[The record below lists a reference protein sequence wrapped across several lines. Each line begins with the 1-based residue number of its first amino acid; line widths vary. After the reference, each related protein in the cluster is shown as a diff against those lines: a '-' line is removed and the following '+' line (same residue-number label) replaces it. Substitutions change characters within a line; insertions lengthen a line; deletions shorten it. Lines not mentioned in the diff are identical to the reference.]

1 MSEGQPL
8 SPNLFKRNLAAGKRQ
23 IGLWLSLNSAMSTEI
38 CAGSG
43 YDWLL
48 LDMEHAAIDV
58 SQVLDHLRA
67 AKGGTAELM
76 VRLPW
81 NDPIIMK
88 RLLDAGVRNFMIPMV
103 QSAAEARLAVEA
115 SRYPP
120 RGFRGVA
127 GNIRAANFNRITSYV
142 EHCHEEQ
149 CIVVQI
155 ETPKG
160 VEAIEEIGAIDGV
173 DGLFIGPNDLSAN
186 MGLLG
191 KMGAPEAKKM
201 IAHALDKIR
210 KTGKAPGILN
220 FVPAEARALLAAGF
234 TFIAVGADGSI
245 VARRSEAL
253 LAEITSAS

>member
-23 IGLWLSLNSAMSTEI
+23 IGLWLSLNSVMSTEI

-103 QSAAEARLAVEA
+103 QSAAEARAQLEAVVEDGGA
-115 SRYPP
+115 LKK
-120 RGFRGVA
+120 FREMVA
-127 GNIRAANFNRITSYV
+127 AQGGDA
-142 EHCHEEQ
+142 
-149 CIVVQI
+149 
-155 ETPKG
+155 
-160 VEAIEEIGAIDGV
+160 
-173 DGLFIGPNDLSAN
+173 
-186 MGLLG
+186 
-191 KMGAPEAKKM
+191 
-201 IAHALDKIR
+201 
-210 KTGKAPGILN
+210 APGDPEVGLTP
-220 FVPAEARALLAAGF
+220 VTCSVF
-234 TFIAVGADGSI
+234 TSN
-245 VARRSEAL
+245 
-253 LAEITSAS
+253 